1 MSKRN
6 STVKIVD
13 GKVVFSQEIIDYF
26 ENLRNEENSEWI
38 DKYFEVLSDE
48 NNLTTR
54 KFNYHHIIPA
64 FLFKDD
70 LHKNRKDTV
79 KLADDINENLIK
91 LSISNHIKAHN
102 FLRLILPNNHY
113 ARMAVYIACGKRNID
128 NLTEMEINEISQI
141 IENCSKENQ
150 TEEEKA
156 IYMKLYVQKNKER
169 LSKQAKERNEKNK
182 EERAIYMKL
191 YVQKNK
197 ERLSKRA
204 KEYYEKNKEE
214 ISEKK
219 KKYEENN
226 KEEISKRRKEKY
238 KINKEKIS
246 ERQKEYNNAFCYD
259 PINNTP
265 CTRNALNLRKRNNK
279 EKYKN
284 VVVSECLISEEDYL
298 KLKEEISKKKKEE
311 KKLYG
316 KKWYENNK
324 EQHAK
329 TGKLWYEKNKD
340 ELSKKRKIYRKSNK
354 ENISKRGK
362 EYYKNNKEEI
372 SEKHKKYNNQLCI
385 DPTNGTKCTYSALRW
400 RKKRHA
406 EKYKD
411 VNPKNCIIK
420 ND

>member
-1 MSKRN
+1 MPRTN

-13 GKVVFSQEIIDYF
+13 GKVVFSEEVLSYF
-26 ENLRNEENSEWI
+26 ESIRNEENSVWI
-38 DKYFEVLSDE
+38 DKYFEYLSDKE
-48 NNLTTR
+48 NLSAEKYNG
-54 KFNYHHIIPA
+54 HHIIPC
-64 FLFKDD
+64 FVFKDEN
-70 LHKNRKDTV
+70 HKTRKETEF
-79 KLADDINENLIK
+79 LADKVEGNIIK
-91 LSISNHIKAHN
+91 LSIYNHLLAHYCLWKI
-102 FLRLILPNNHY
+102 FNNENSRRAIY
-113 ARMAVYIACGKRNID
+113 LMYKKRNLD
-128 NLTEMEINEISQI
+128 YLSENEIKEFAKIQ
-141 IENCSKENQ
+141 EECAKENM
-150 TEEEKA
+150 TEEERA

-169 LSKQAKERNEKNK
+169 LSKQAKE
-182 EERAIYMKL
+182 
-191 YVQKNK
+191 
-197 ERLSKRA
+197 
-204 KEYYEKNKEE
+204 YYEKNKEE
-214 ISEKK
+214 ISKK
-219 KKYEENN
+219 KKNYEENN

-329 TGKLWYEKNKD
+329 TRKLWYEKNKD

-385 DPTNGTKCTYSALRW
+385 DPTNGTKCTYSALKW

-411 VNPKNCIIK
+411 IIPQNCIIDK
-420 ND
+420 KSSIS

>member
-1 MSKRN
+1 M
-6 STVKIVD
+6 
-13 GKVVFSQEIIDYF
+13 
-26 ENLRNEENSEWI
+26 
-38 DKYFEVLSDE
+38 
-48 NNLTTR
+48 
-54 KFNYHHIIPA
+54 
-64 FLFKDD
+64 
-70 LHKNRKDTV
+70 
-79 KLADDINENLIK
+79 
-91 LSISNHIKAHN
+91 
-102 FLRLILPNNHY
+102 
-113 ARMAVYIACGKRNID
+113 
-128 NLTEMEINEISQI
+128 
-141 IENCSKENQ
+141 
-150 TEEEKA
+150 TEEERA

-169 LSKQAKERNEKNK
+169 LSKQAKE
-182 EERAIYMKL
+182 
-191 YVQKNK
+191 
-197 ERLSKRA
+197 
-204 KEYYEKNKEE
+204 YYEKNKEE
-214 ISEKK
+214 ISKK
-219 KKYEENN
+219 KKNYEENN

-385 DPTNGTKCTYSALRW
+385 DPTNGTKCTYGALKW

-411 VNPKNCIIK
+411 IIPQNCIIDK
-420 ND
+420 KSIIS